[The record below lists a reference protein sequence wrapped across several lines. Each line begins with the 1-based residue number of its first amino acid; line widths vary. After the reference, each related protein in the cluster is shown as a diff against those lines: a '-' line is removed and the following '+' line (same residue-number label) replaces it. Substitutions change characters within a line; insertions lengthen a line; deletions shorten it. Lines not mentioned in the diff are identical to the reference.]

1 MPWQVWLAIVLLIIT
16 VVSVLATLGAKNPA
30 ARTRSL
36 RIAVVAGVI
45 TVFVLIL
52 GSTTIVSARNIGVV
66 TTFGRPGGTL
76 SNGLHWKA
84 PWQSVTEMNGTI
96 QIDNHT
102 GEHATTVRLG
112 NNSTAFVDNSVR
124 WRIQPAAA
132 DELYLDYRDFENVR
146 DNLVTR
152 ELRSALN
159 EVFADFDP
167 LAPENSDGANVQALG
182 DDVAEKLRAKVG
194 GQIEIINVI
203 VPLVNYDDATQER
216 INALNV
222 EKANTRIAE
231 QRAKTAEA
239 EARANEILSAS
250 VSNDPNVLVSK
261 CLDAARE
268 ARISPLGC
276 WPNTTAVPTVPAR

>member
-1 MPWQVWLAIVLLIIT
+1 MPWQVWVAILFLIVT
-16 VVSVLATLGAKNPA
+16 AVAGLGVLGAKSPTA
-30 ARTRSL
+30 KSRSL
-36 RIAVVAGVI
+36 RIAVVAGVL
-45 TVFVLIL
+45 TVFVVIL
-52 GSTTIVSARNIGVV
+52 GSTTIVSTRNIGVV
-66 TTFGRPGGTL
+66 TTFGRPGSTL
-76 SNGLHWKA
+76 TNGLHWKA

-132 DELYLDYRDFENVR
+132 DELFLDYREFENVR

-152 ELRSALN
+152 ELRAALN

-167 LAPENSDGANVQALG
+167 LAPENVEGANVQALG
-182 DDVAEKLRAKVG
+182 DDVAEKLRTKVG
-194 GQIEIINVI
+194 DQVEIINVI

-231 QRAKTAEA
+231 QRAKTAAA
-239 EARANEILSAS
+239 EARANEILAAS
-250 VSNDPNVLVSK
+250 VSNDPNVLVST

-276 WPNTTAVPTVPAR
+276 WPGTAAVPTVPAR